1 MAAHSIKS
9 VQKIPASLKDVWEFF
24 SSHAN
29 LQTIT
34 PGSLGF
40 SVISK
45 HHGEKMYAGQVI
57 EYKVSPVLKIPLY
70 WMTEITHAEELKY
83 FIDVQR
89 KGPFRLWH
97 HQHHFKEIDGG
108 VEVTDV
114 VHYKNPLGFVGEMAN
129 DLFVKKQLKRIFKY
143 RFAKTEELLGKWEGQ
158 SPSIQID

>member
-34 PGSLGF
+34 PASMGF

-57 EYKVSPVLKIPLY
+57 EYRVSPFLRIPLY

-114 VHYKNPLGFVGEMAN
+114 IHYKNRLGFVGEMAN
-129 DLFVKKQLKRIFKY
+129 NLFVKKQLNRIFKY

-158 SPSIQID
+158 RPFIQID

>member
-34 PGSLGF
+34 PGNMGF

-45 HHGEKMYAGQVI
+45 HHGEKIYPGQVI
-57 EYKVSPVLKIPLY
+57 EYRVSPILRIPFY

-89 KGPFRLWH
+89 KGPFSLWH
-97 HQHHFKEIDGG
+97 HHHHFKEIEGG
-108 VEVTDV
+108 VEMTDV
-114 VHYKNPLGFVGEMAN
+114 IHYKNPFGFVGEAAHS
-129 DLFVKKQLKRIFKY
+129 LFVKRQLKRIFEY
-143 RFAKTEELLGKWEGQ
+143 RYIKTEELLGKWEGQ
-158 SPSIQID
+158 NAFIQIE